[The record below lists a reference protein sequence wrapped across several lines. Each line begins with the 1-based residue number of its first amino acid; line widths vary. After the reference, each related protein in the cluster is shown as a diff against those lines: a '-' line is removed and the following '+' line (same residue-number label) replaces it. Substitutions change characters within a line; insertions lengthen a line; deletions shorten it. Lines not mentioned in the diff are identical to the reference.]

1 MTGEFVQISH
11 TGHSHWLCISSVGCQ
26 PNVVNLFDSLS
37 HDIIEREVKEQVESS
52 MADSNV
58 EITSMPVQQQQNGS
72 DCGIFAIAFS
82 TCIIFYLDPR
92 DMTFDI
98 PRMRPHLSQ
107 CLKDGIITPFPTC

>member
-1 MTGEFVQISH
+1 M
-11 TGHSHWLCISSVGCQ
+11 
-26 PNVVNLFDSLS
+26 VNLFDSLS

-82 TCIIFYLDPR
+82 TCIVFYLDPR

>member
-1 MTGEFVQISH
+1 M
-11 TGHSHWLCISSVGCQ
+11 
-26 PNVVNLFDSLS
+26 VNLFDSLS

-82 TCIIFYLDPR
+82 TCIVFDLDPR

-107 CLKDGIITPFPTC
+107 CLKDGIITPFYYMLSQMKTKFCCELYKKNMNTTFCSI

>member
-1 MTGEFVQISH
+1 MTGEFVQISR
-11 TGHSHWLCISSVGCQ
+11 TGHSHWVCISSVGCQ

-37 HDIIEREVKEQVESS
+37 HDIIEREVKEQVESL

-58 EITSMPVQQQQNGS
+58 EITSMPVQQEQNGS

-82 TCIIFYLDPR
+82 TCIVFDLDPR